1 MKVAFTQIY
10 PEEGVNFPLSHDFQ
24 RRMTQEISALVSAS
38 PQFVKKF
45 GDRSTKV
52 IIYISSR
59 ESTVETTMKGPKSF
73 RNGDVESYLFLPF
86 KQIVSSLEPFR
97 EFLRELM
104 IGIRR
109 VLAVLELDSG
119 RIDERAEALIDSIL
133 GDASML
139 DGEWPSIV
147 VASSLN

>member
-10 PEEGVNFPLSHDFQ
+10 PEEGINFPLSHDFQ

-45 GDRSTKV
+45 GDSSKV

-73 RNGDVESYLFLPF
+73 KNGDVESYLFLPF
-86 KQIVSSLEPFR
+86 KRIASSLEPFR